1 MVRPRLNAQTF
12 FASVFGLGFI
22 PLAPGTFGTLF
33 AVAVYILLPGTIISG
48 SGWFYYAAGLILLTG
63 VSVFLSSKAETRL
76 GHDAPQIVID
86 EVCGYFLA
94 VLLLPRTLML
104 AVYAFVLFRAFD
116 IAKPYPVN
124 ALQRLPRGWG
134 VVADDL
140 MAGIY
145 ANIVL
150 QIMIKIVPKFFGI

>member
-1 MVRPRLNAQTF
+1 MSRQRLNIDTF
-12 FASVFGLGFI
+12 LASVLGLGFI
-22 PLAPGTFGTLF
+22 PLAPGTFGTVF
-33 AVAVYILLPGTIISG
+33 AAAIYILLPGSILTG

-63 VSVFLSSKAETRL
+63 VSVFLSSKAEAKL

-94 VLLLPRTLML
+94 VLLLPRTLMI
-104 AVYAFVLFRAFD
+104 AIYAFILFRAFD

-124 ALQRLPRGWG
+124 VLQKLPKGWG

-140 MAGIY
+140 MAGLY
-145 ANIVL
+145 ANIIL
-150 QIMIKIVPKFFGI
+150 QIMLRIVPTFFGQ

>member
-1 MVRPRLNAQTF
+1 MASHRLNVYTF

-22 PLAPGTFGTLF
+22 PLAPGTLGTLL
-33 AVAVYILLPGTIISG
+33 AGAVYILLPGSFLSG
-48 SGWFYYAAGLILLTG
+48 SSWFFYGIGLILLTA
-63 VSVFLSSKAETRL
+63 VSVLLSTKAEKRL

-94 VLLLPRTLML
+94 VFLLPRTLMM
-104 AVYAFVLFRAFD
+104 AIYAFILFRAFD

-124 ALQRLPRGWG
+124 RLQKLPKGWG

-140 MAGIY
+140 MAGLY
-145 ANIVL
+145 ANVLL
-150 QIMIKIVPKFFGI
+150 QIMIIIVPKFFGL